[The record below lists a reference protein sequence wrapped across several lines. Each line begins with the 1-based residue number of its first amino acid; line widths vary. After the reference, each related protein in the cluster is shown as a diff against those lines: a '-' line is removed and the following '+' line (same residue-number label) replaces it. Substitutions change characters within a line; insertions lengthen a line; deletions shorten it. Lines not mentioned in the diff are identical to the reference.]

1 MKTIQ
6 LLFFLLVGLLLAG
19 CSSRGVKRHSAT
31 KTAPLHEFALPVL
44 PVAMGEEQQLDYLR
58 EHYWDRFRFAD
69 TLALREADTLQL
81 LRRFGYYIALFADAP
96 THRAPIEELMRRA
109 SSSRPMLDLFSY
121 LAEEVLH
128 NPNSP
133 LRNDELYI
141 PVLEAQLAAPYYD
154 EYERIIPEHD
164 LRLARQ
170 NRLGE
175 PANDFAYTLSDGR
188 KGRLYGIEAD
198 YVLIF
203 FNNPD
208 CAMCKEIREAIS
220 ASPLIMRKIA
230 DGSLK
235 ILALYPDE
243 DLTAWHAYR
252 NQIPARWINAY
263 DAGCVLRETEAYALN
278 AIPSLYLLDRQKR
291 VLLKDGTE
299 VAAVERELMR

>member
-1 MKTIQ
+1 MRMIR
-6 LLFFLLVGLLLAG
+6 LLIGIVLLTVLTACGG
-19 CSSRGVKRHSAT
+19 RSVKPVEKAV
-31 KTAPLHEFALPVL
+31 PLHEFALPV
-44 PVAMGEEQQLDYLR
+44 PPAAMGEEQQLDYVR

-69 TLALREADTLQL
+69 TVALREADTMQL

-96 THRAPIEELMRRA
+96 THRAPIEGLMRRA
-109 SSSRPMLDLFSY
+109 AASRPMLDLFSY

-154 EYERIIPEHD
+154 EYERIVPAHD
-164 LRLARQ
+164 LQLARQ

-175 PANDFAYTLSDGR
+175 RANDFAYTLADGSR
-188 KGRLYGIEAD
+188 GTLHAIEAD
-198 YVLIF
+198 HLLIF

-220 ASPLIMRKIA
+220 ASPLLTRKIEA
-230 DGSLK
+230 GSLK

-243 DLTAWHAYR
+243 ELAAWHAYR
-252 NQIPARWINAY
+252 SQIPARWINAY
-263 DAGCVLRETEAYALN
+263 DAGCVLRQTEAYALD
-278 AIPSLYLLDRQKR
+278 AIPSLYLLDREKR
-291 VLLKDGTE
+291 VVLKDVTE
-299 VAAVERELMR
+299 VSAVERAVMR